1 MKKNK
6 LLIALA
12 ISALTNVAIAN
23 EEKIDYSLSIKS
35 WNNVLNNATRTSN
48 INTQSQN
55 APLVTFVARKG
66 DYFVSAS
73 ALLKSVYTYKTAWL
87 NRTDYDLALGYR
99 ATDNISVLAGYKT
112 LINTDGTQTN
122 WKETNTGYFLGASGF
137 KLIADQT
144 YVYGNFQYVPSIKTK
159 TTGTDYYRDM
169 KFNSTEAGLGYVMNK
184 STQLTGG
191 YRYQAMSNYNI
202 TQSRSE
208 KTAIRGLLF
217 GLNINF

>member
-12 ISALTNVAIAN
+12 IAACSSAVMAD
-23 EEKIDYSLSIKS
+23 EEINYSLGIKS
-35 WNNVLNNATRTSN
+35 WNNVLNNATPTSN

-99 ATDNISVLAGYKT
+99 VSDNISVLAGYKT

-144 YVYGNFQYVPSIKTK
+144 YVYGNIQYVPSIKTK

-169 KFNSTEAGLGYVMNK
+169 KFNSTEAGLGYVLNK

-208 KTAIRGLLF
+208 KTAVRGLLF
-217 GLNINF
+217 GMNINF